1 VKKLI
6 TSISLLFT
14 TTLFANSPLHFDNK
28 QITLNS
34 SQPKYSAVL
43 NYPQISN
50 PTTPSEKKFN
60 QLAKKW
66 ALINLDDFKK
76 SVSENS
82 QYSIPKD
89 LQAAGSTLNV
99 TYDLTSLEPAKLVSL
114 RVSNDT
120 SMAGAA
126 HPSRKYSA
134 YNYDLTKNKAIV
146 LSSLFKNESAA
157 LGKISKL
164 ATQRVTAQLK
174 ENPNGGNNVEI
185 FSDGLTPTAKNY
197 QVWNIVTNGMQI
209 TFNEYQVA
217 AYVYGPQVIT
227 LSFEEIKDLLKS
239 DNPLAKC
246 LANNSC
252 DIKVLA
258 PNKQAD
264 Q

>member
-1 VKKLI
+1 MKKLI
-6 TSISLLFT
+6 TGISLLFT

-50 PTTPSEKKFN
+50 PTNPSEKKFN

-66 ALINLDDFKK
+66 ALANLEDFKK
-76 SVSENS
+76 SVTENS
-82 QYSIPKD
+82 HYPVPKD
-89 LQAAGSTLNV
+89 LQAASSTLNV

-126 HPSRKYSA
+126 HPSHKYSG
-134 YNYDLTKNKAIV
+134 YNYDLTKNKIV
-146 LSSLFKNESAA
+146 MLSSLFKNESQA
-157 LGKISKL
+157 LEKISKL
-164 ATQRVTAQLK
+164 ATERVTTQLK

-197 QVWNIVTNGMQI
+197 QVWNVVTNGMRV

-217 AYVYGPQVIT
+217 AYVYGPQEIT
-227 LSFEEIKDLLKS
+227 LSFDEIKDLLKS

-252 DIKVLA
+252 DIKAFA
-258 PNKQAD
+258 PSKEAQ
-264 Q
+264 